1 MKALNDFILL
11 SQATKRR
18 IAIFKGLLRYF
29 VFRNDI
35 PLELFLLK
43 MKKLSFSSS
52 LLIIFLFSSV
62 AFAITSEELAQQVE
76 KKYKSL
82 LDLSL
87 DFTKVVKSEIFEN
100 QRKIKGKMYFKN
112 PDKFRTETEDEITV
126 TDGVFLWTYS
136 KENEQVI
143 KDSLDRSEN
152 LFKPNQYLSNFRS
165 EYKTEL
171 LGEEKVD
178 KVKCYKLQLIPKNE
192 DLFIT
197 KMTIWIDKKSLL
209 ARKLEYQDSNDN
221 DITLIF
227 DHIKINQRIDDSKFI
242 FKAPPGVE
250 ELDLSE

>member
-1 MKALNDFILL
+1 M
-11 SQATKRR
+11 
-18 IAIFKGLLRYF
+18 AIFKRLLRHF

-35 PLELFLLK
+35 PLKLFLLK
-43 MKKLSFSSS
+43 MRKLIFSLS
-52 LLIIFLFSSV
+52 LLIIFLSSSV
-62 AFAITSEELAQQVE
+62 AFAITSKELAQQVE
-76 KKYKSL
+76 KKYKSF

-87 DFTKVVKSEIFEN
+87 DFTKVTKSEIFEN
-100 QRKIKGKMYFKN
+100 QKKIKGKMYLKN

-143 KDSLDRSEN
+143 KNRLDKSEN

-171 LGEEKVD
+171 LDEEKVD
-178 KVKCYKLQLIPKNE
+178 KVKCYKLKLIPKKE

-197 KMTIWIDKKSLL
+197 KMTIWIDKKRLL
-209 ARKLEYQDSNDN
+209 AKKLEYQDLNDN
-221 DITLIF
+221 QITLIF
-227 DHIKINQRIDDSKFI
+227 DHIKINQGIEDSKFV